1 MSRGVVMWRELVVI
15 TYSEQGAETAERLIR
30 SLRVEG
36 FACRGYLYE
45 KYKAEGFLS
54 FAKADSLVQDA
65 FERKG
70 GLVFVCA
77 AGIAVRLISPFVH
90 SKETDS
96 PVVVVDETGQFAI
109 PILSG
114 HLGGANELAGLCA
127 LATGGMPVITTATDV
142 HHRFAVDDYARKYDM
157 AVDDLHRAKK
167 ISVEILAGH
176 TVEVCVRQQE
186 KFCGECAE
194 KTGMS
199 CFWDRQTFYPGKAS
213 GVQDDQEEAFL
224 MGDRQLPFV
233 EEFSGQNAGILISP
247 FREEISDQVTV
258 LQLIPRRFILG
269 IGCRRGVESDRLQA
283 VVQEVLQQQAL
294 DQRSLIKITTIDRKR
309 DEEAILA
316 LADRWKIP
324 LETFSAEVL
333 AAQEGEFTCSEFVRG
348 VTGVDNVCER
358 SVIAG
363 GSRRIIIPKHV
374 GEGITVAVGVM

>member
-1 MSRGVVMWRELVVI
+1 MRRELVVI
-15 TYSEQGAETAERLIR
+15 TYSERGAETAERLIQ

-36 FACRGYLYE
+36 FACQGYLYE

-54 FAKADSLVQDA
+54 FGKADSLVQDA
-65 FERKG
+65 FEKKG

-77 AGIAVRLISPFVH
+77 AGIAVRLISPFVQ

-142 HHRFAVDDYARKYDM
+142 HQRFAVDDYARKYDM
-157 AVDDLHRAKK
+157 AVGDLYRAKK

-176 TVEVCVRQQE
+176 TVEVCVRRQNRFCDE
-186 KFCGECAE
+186 CGE
-194 KTGMS
+194 KKDMS
-199 CFWDRQTFYPGKAS
+199 QIWDRQTFYPGKAS
-213 GVQDDQEEAFL
+213 GEQDNDQEEAFL

-247 FREEISDQVTV
+247 FCEEIPDQVTV

-283 VVQEVLQQQAL
+283 VVQEVLQEQAL

-316 LADRWKIP
+316 LADGWKIP

-363 GSRRIIIPKHV
+363 GGRRIIIPKHV
-374 GEGITVAVGVM
+374 GEGITVAVGVI